1 MTDERQD
8 PRPRPAAV
16 AALGRRRWIII
27 VAVLLAAAGAG
38 AGLALLDREAPAPP
52 SATVPVPASDAGPDA
67 EVAAPADS
75 APADAIPPDPA
86 PTGPVGPD
94 DRPADAAAADQAAV
108 AQAPAPRDVEAVEPA
123 AESPSEPEPV
133 DEQEHAAAEAPPPT
147 VQSEAAAEE
156 PPAAEPSPDDPRP
169 APAPRRFWV
178 DSPIWADLAGW
189 QPPAPRPV
197 AEVAPPTPVP
207 PVDPAHVGIG
217 PFAMPVA
224 GACFPEFAGQLP
236 GAPRAYRNG
245 IHEGVDFYPG
255 WACVEIARGTPV
267 LAIGEGRV
275 IRADWDYEDLTVEL
289 YWEMEARGFAGP
301 DDLDTFRGR
310 QVWVDHGGGV
320 VARYAHLEGIAAGIA
335 EGTPVAAGDVLGYIG
350 ESGTPGALRQPGS
363 EIHLHF
369 ELRIGDG
376 YLGEDQG
383 PERALALYRAA
394 FTADP

>member
-8 PRPRPAAV
+8 PRPNPAA
-16 AALGRRRWIII
+16 AFAGLDRRRWIII
-27 VAVLLAAAGAG
+27 VVVLLAAAGAG
-38 AGLALLDREAPAPP
+38 AGLALLDREAPSPP
-52 SATVPVPASDAGPDA
+52 SATVPVPSTDADPDA

-75 APADAIPPDPA
+75 ASADAAPPDPA
-86 PTGPVGPD
+86 PVDPAGPD
-94 DRPADAAAADQAAV
+94 DRSADAAAADQAAV
-108 AQAPAPRDVEAVEPA
+108 SEAPAPRDVEAAEPA
-123 AESPSEPEPV
+123 AESPPQPEP
-133 DEQEHAAAEAPPPT
+133 APA
-147 VQSEAAAEE
+147 VQSAAAAEE
-156 PPAAEPSPDDPRP
+156 PPAGEPVQDEPRP
-169 APAPRRFWV
+169 APAPRRFWA
-178 DSPIWADLAGW
+178 DSAVWADLAARES
-189 QPPAPRPV
+189 PAPRPV
-197 AEVAPPTPVP
+197 VEAPPPTPVP

-255 WACVEIARGTPV
+255 WACAEIARGTPV

-394 FTADP
+394 FPADR

>member
-1 MTDERQD
+1 MVEPEDPAADEEPEPADQSAVTAEPPPAGEPPTDE
-8 PRPRPAAV
+8 PAK
-16 AALGRRRWIII
+16 
-27 VAVLLAAAGAG
+27 
-38 AGLALLDREAPAPP
+38 APAPLRFW
-52 SATVPVPASDAGPDA
+52 
-67 EVAAPADS
+67 ADS
-75 APADAIPPDPA
+75 AVW
-86 PTGPVGPD
+86 GEL
-94 DRPADAAAADQAAV
+94 AA
-108 AQAPAPRDVEAVEPA
+108 
-123 AESPSEPEPV
+123 SK
-133 DEQEHAAAEAPPPT
+133 
-147 VQSEAAAEE
+147 
-156 PPAAEPSPDDPRP
+156 
-169 APAPRRFWV
+169 
-178 DSPIWADLAGW
+178 
-189 QPPAPRPV
+189 PPAPP
-197 AEVAPPTPVP
+197 AESDAAPPTPVP
-207 PVDPAHVGIG
+207 PVDPADVGIG

-255 WACVEIARGTPV
+255 WACAEIARGTPV

-320 VARYAHLEGIAAGIA
+320 VARYAHLEGIAEGIA
-335 EGTPVAAGDVLGYIG
+335 EGTPVTAGDVLGYIG

-394 FTADP
+394 FTADR